1 MLNFTRIKVNT
12 KNINKLENNIFSEDY
27 SIFNNLREYAI
38 IADGVT
44 RDKYFKN
51 GFSLAYKSAK
61 KSSNVLSSIL
71 KEDKFKDNKKTIK
84 KGFLEANNAVK
95 KINEKE
101 GLFENCNYLDKDLA
115 GTCLAC
121 LKKENDYFY
130 YGFVGDCRIFKISS
144 NKKIFITEDVVEK
157 ARIDFPKIKDLK
169 KRRFLTR
176 KERRNNPKSN
186 YRTYG
191 VLTGEKEALN
201 KKYFKIGKFKC
212 KKGDII
218 GIFSD
223 GITPFFEKDKDFLD
237 IMLTLNKNKIKK
249 YLENQTSLD
258 EKTLIF
264 CRI

>member
-1 MLNFTRIKVNT
+1 MLNFVKVEVTT
-12 KNINKLENNIFSEDY
+12 KNKSKLENGVFSEDY

-44 RDKYFKN
+44 RDEYFKK
-51 GFSLAYKSAK
+51 GFSLAYKVAK
-61 KSSNVLSSIL
+61 ESSNVLSSTL
-71 KEDKFKDNKKTIK
+71 EGSRFKGNKETIK
-84 KGFLEANNAVK
+84 KGFIEANNAVK

-101 GLFENCNYLDKDLA
+101 GLLKNCNYLDKDLA

-130 YGFVGDCRIFKISS
+130 YGFVGDCRVFKISLD
-144 NKKIFITEDVVEK
+144 KKIFITEDVVEK
-157 ARIDFPKIKDLK
+157 ARIDFPKIKNLE

-176 KERRNNPKSN
+176 KERRNNPKSH

-201 KKYFKIGKFKC
+201 KKYFKVGKFKYE
-212 KKGDII
+212 KGDIV

-237 IMLTLNKNKIKK
+237 IMLTLNKNKIKN
-249 YLENQTSLD
+249 YLESQETLD

-264 CRI
+264 CKV